1 MSSNLYQ
8 NDIAFELTPKKI
20 DDARQGETLTAARP
34 LSVPTNGKKYYIES
48 YGCAMNF
55 ADSEVVASIL
65 ANAGFDSTND
75 HNEADLVL
83 INTCAIRDNAEQRI
97 RHRLQHF
104 NSVKK
109 RKKGALVGILGCM
122 AERLKEKLL
131 IEEKIIDIVAGPDAY
146 RSLPDLVM
154 EAEGGQKAVNVLLSR
169 DETYAE
175 ISPIR
180 LNSNGISAFI
190 SITRGCDNMC
200 SFCVVPLTRG
210 RERSRDWRHII
221 AEAKDLYEKGYKEVT
236 LLGQNVDSYRYSD
249 DEKLM
254 GKKLVDAKYD
264 DHVVN
269 FSKLM
274 VMVAEIAPDLRVRF
288 STSHPKDMTDDVLH
302 AMAKYPNI
310 CKYVHLPVQSGSS
323 RVLDLM
329 NRTYDREWYMG
340 RIAAVRRIVP
350 EAAIS
355 TDIIVGF
362 CSETEEEHQETLNMM
377 DEVKFELAYMYA
389 YNERPGTSA
398 AKKYADDI
406 SEETKKRRL
415 QEVIDMHRGHTLLR
429 NKENVGQTYE
439 ILIEGVSS
447 KSDEH
452 LYGRNTHNKVVI
464 VPKGNL
470 QLGQYVYAKVIDCTS
485 GTLIGEVIES

>member
-1 MSSNLYQ
+1 MSSELYQ
-8 NDIAFELTPKKI
+8 NEMAFELQTKKI
-20 DDARQGETLTAARP
+20 DESRQGETLAAVRP
-34 LSVPTNGKKYYIES
+34 VSVPGNGKKYYIES
-48 YGCAMNF
+48 Y
-55 ADSEVVASIL
+55 
-65 ANAGFDSTND
+65 TTD
-75 HNEADLVL
+75 HNDADLVL

-146 RSLPDLVM
+146 RSLPDLVL

-200 SFCVVPLTRG
+200 SFCVVPHTRG
-210 RERSRDWRHII
+210 RERSRDWRSIV
-221 AEAKDLYEKGYKEVT
+221 AEAKDLYERGYKEVT

-249 DEKLM
+249 DNKLT
-254 GKKLVDAKYD
+254 GKKLIDAKYE

-269 FSKLM
+269 FSELM
-274 VMVAEIAPDLRVRF
+274 IMVAEIAPDLRVRF

-310 CKYVHLPVQSGSS
+310 CKYVHLPVQSGNS
-323 RVLDLM
+323 RILDLM
-329 NRTYDREWYMG
+329 NRTYDRQWYMD
-340 RIAAVRRIVP
+340 RIKAVRTIVP

-362 CSETEEEHQETLNMM
+362 CSETEEEHQDTLSLM
-377 DEVKFELAYMYA
+377 DEIKFELAYMYS
-389 YNERPGTSA
+389 YNERPGTTA

-406 SEETKKRRL
+406 TEEVKQRRL
-415 QEVIDMHRGHTLLR
+415 QEVISLHRGHTLLR

-452 LYGRNTHNKVVI
+452 LYGRNTHNKVII

-470 QLGQYVYAKVIDCTS
+470 QMGQYVYAKVVDCTS
-485 GTLIGEVIES
+485 GTLIGEVVENS

>member
-254 GKKLVDAKYD
+254 GKKLVEAKYD

-323 RVLDLM
+323 RILDLM
-329 NRTYDREWYMG
+329 NRTYDRAWYMG
-340 RIAAVRRIVP
+340 RIDAVRRIVP

-362 CSETEEEHQETLNMM
+362 CSETEEEHQETLSMM

-447 KSDEH
+447 KSNEH

-464 VPKGNL
+464 VPKGNF